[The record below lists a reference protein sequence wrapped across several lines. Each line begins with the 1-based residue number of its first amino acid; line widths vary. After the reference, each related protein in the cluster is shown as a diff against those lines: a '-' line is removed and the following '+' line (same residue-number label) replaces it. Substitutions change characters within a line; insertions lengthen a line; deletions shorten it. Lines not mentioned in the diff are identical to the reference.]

1 MTNAGGAATMDDV
14 RLAQH
19 VSGGALDLTVGSA
32 LYLFGGHRVRYAELV
47 AWNARA

>member
-32 LYLFGGHRVRYAELV
+32 LDIFGRRGVRYAELV